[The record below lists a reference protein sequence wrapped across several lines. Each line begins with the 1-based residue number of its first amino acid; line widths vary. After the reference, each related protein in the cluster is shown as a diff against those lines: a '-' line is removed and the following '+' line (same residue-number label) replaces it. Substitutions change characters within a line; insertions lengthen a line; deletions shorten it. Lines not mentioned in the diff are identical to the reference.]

1 MTHRRP
7 GRPAGA
13 LGAGLV
19 VAALALSGCASI
31 PTSGPVIRGSDV
43 VQGFN
48 APGLRARGPVAGD
61 DPVRIVSGFLTAQAA
76 GPAGD
81 FDVAQEFLTDADAWS
96 WDSQVLVFDGDL
108 DLTVDEEA
116 VKTGRATVTGSAT
129 VVGALDKRGVYTEDV
144 PGGEGGA
151 VPVSFGLV
159 RQGDGQWRIETAEDG
174 LLLSESSFQAAFRQT
189 RLYFPSADREVLV
202 PDDRWFPNR
211 GWQTS
216 AVTEILVGPAEWL
229 RGSTAPV
236 VPEGTR
242 LSIDAVPSEGG
253 VTEVR
258 LTDTISLAPP
268 EDRALLKAQLEATLF
283 DALPL
288 TVNLYRGEDL
298 LSTPTGG
305 AVPIKAATE
314 GSEVVAAEGEVKVL
328 GSGAD
333 EATSLSPAVSLAGT
347 NATALAQGSGA
358 RPLVVRDGT
367 GGLVRLATKNLPE
380 VQLLTGED
388 LLAPSVD
395 RFGGVWSGPQAQVG
409 ALQVVRADLAE
420 AGEPVAVAAPW
431 LAGRTVQSIRVAH
444 DGARIAVVSSDGAST
459 RVDVAGIVRDDKDVP
474 TGLSEPFRVGAPITS
489 ASQVVWA
496 DETTLAVLG
505 TDDTEAAPTVH
516 LVLVGGETTR
526 LSPVAGATAISAGDG
541 DRTVQVLTQDGT
553 LFGRSRSGAVWE
565 KRIENVA
572 LPAFPG

>member
-1 MTHRRP
+1 MTDRRP
-7 GRPAGA
+7 GRTRGA

-19 VAALALSGCASI
+19 AAALALSGCASI

-43 VQGFN
+43 VQGYN

-81 FDVAQEFLTDADAWS
+81 FDVAQEFLTDAGAWS

-108 DLTVDEEA
+108 DLTVDKEA
-116 VKTGRATVTGSAT
+116 MKTGQVTVTGSAT

-144 PGGEGGA
+144 PGVAGA

-216 AVTEILVGPAEWL
+216 AVTEILVGPVEWL
-229 RGSTAPV
+229 RGATAPV

-253 VTEVR
+253 VSEVR

-305 AVPIKAATE
+305 AVPIKAVTE
-314 GSEVVAAEGEVKVL
+314 GSEVVAAQGEVKVL
-328 GSGAD
+328 DGGAD
-333 EATSLSPAVSLAGT
+333 EAVSLSPAVSLAGT
-347 NATALAQGSGA
+347 TATALAQGSDA

-367 GGLVRLATKNLPE
+367 GSLVRLATKNLPE
-380 VQLLTGED
+380 VPLLTGED
-388 LLAPSVD
+388 LLAPTVD
-395 RFGGVWSGPQAQVG
+395 RFGGVWSGPKAQQG
-409 ALQVVRADLAE
+409 ALQVVRGDLAE
-420 AGEPVAVAAPW
+420 AGDPVTVAAPW

-444 DGARIAVVSSDGAST
+444 DGARIAVVSSDGLVT
-459 RVDVAGIVRDDKDVP
+459 RVDVAGIVRDEKDVP

-505 TDDTEAAPTVH
+505 TDETEAAPTVH

-572 LPAFPG
+572 LPTFPG

>member
-1 MTHRRP
+1 M
-7 GRPAGA
+7 
-13 LGAGLV
+13 
-19 VAALALSGCASI
+19 
-31 PTSGPVIRGSDV
+31 
-43 VQGFN
+43 
-48 APGLRARGPVAGD
+48 
-61 DPVRIVSGFLTAQAA
+61 
-76 GPAGD
+76 
-81 FDVAQEFLTDADAWS
+81 
-96 WDSQVLVFDGDL
+96 
-108 DLTVDEEA
+108 
-116 VKTGRATVTGSAT
+116 
-129 VVGALDKRGVYTEDV
+129 
-144 PGGEGGA
+144 
-151 VPVSFGLV
+151 
-159 RQGDGQWRIETAEDG
+159 
-174 LLLSESSFQAAFRQT
+174 
-189 RLYFPSADREVLV
+189 LV

-211 GWQTS
+211 GWQAS
-216 AVTEILVGPAEWL
+216 AVTEILVGPVEWL

-242 LSIDAVPSEGG
+242 LSIDAVPSVGG
-253 VTEVR
+253 VSEVR

-305 AVPIKAATE
+305 AVPIKAVTE
-314 GSEVVAAEGEVKVL
+314 GSEVVAAQGEVKAL
-328 GSGAD
+328 DGGAE

-347 NATALAQGSGA
+347 TATALAQGSNA

-367 GGLVRLATKNLPE
+367 DRLVRLATKNLPD
-380 VQLLTGED
+380 VQLLAGED

-395 RFGGVWSGPQAQVG
+395 RFGGVWSGPRVQAG
-409 ALQVVRADLAE
+409 TLQVVRADLAE
-420 AGEPVAVAAPW
+420 AGDPVTVEAPW

-444 DGARIAVVSSDGAST
+444 DGARIAVVSSDGTST
-459 RVDVAGIVRDDKDVP
+459 RVEVAGIVRDEKDVP

-565 KRIENVA
+565 KRIEGVA
-572 LPAFPG
+572 LPTFPG

>member
-1 MTHRRP
+1 MTDRR
-7 GRPAGA
+7 RRSCAGA

-43 VQGFN
+43 VQGYN

-61 DPVRIVSGFLTAQAA
+61 DPLRIVSGFLTAQAA

-81 FDVAQEFLTDADAWS
+81 FDVAQEFLTDAGAWS

-108 DLTVDEEA
+108 DLTMDKEA
-116 VKTGRATVTGSAT
+116 MSTGQVTVTGSAT

-144 PGGEGGA
+144 PGGVGA

-189 RLYFPSADREVLV
+189 RLYFPSTDREVLV

-211 GWQTS
+211 GWQAS
-216 AVTEILVGPAEWL
+216 AVTEILVGPVEWL

-242 LSIDAVPSEGG
+242 LSIDAVPSVGG
-253 VTEVR
+253 VSEVR

-305 AVPIKAATE
+305 TVPIKAVTE
-314 GSEVVAAEGEVKVL
+314 GSEVVAAQGEVKAL
-328 GSGAD
+328 EGGAE
-333 EATSLSPAVSLAGT
+333 EATPLSPAVSLAGT
-347 NATALAQGSGA
+347 TATALAQGSNA

-367 GGLVRLATKNLPE
+367 DRLVRLATKNLPE
-380 VQLLTGED
+380 VQLLTGQD

-395 RFGGVWSGPQAQVG
+395 RFGGVWSGPRVQAG
-409 ALQVVRADLAE
+409 TLQVVRADLAE
-420 AGEPVAVAAPW
+420 AGDPVTVEASW

-444 DGARIAVVSSDGAST
+444 DGARIAVVSSDGLST
-459 RVDVAGIVRDDKDVP
+459 RVDVAGIVRDEKDVP

-565 KRIENVA
+565 KRIEGVA
-572 LPAFPG
+572 LPTFPG

>member
-1 MTHRRP
+1 MTDRR
-7 GRPAGA
+7 RRRSAGA

-43 VQGFN
+43 VQGYN

-61 DPVRIVSGFLTAQAA
+61 DPLRIVSGFLTAQAA

-81 FDVAQEFLTDADAWS
+81 FDVAQEFLTDAGAWS

-108 DLTVDEEA
+108 DLTMDKEA
-116 VKTGRATVTGSAT
+116 MKTGQVTVTGSAT

-144 PGGEGGA
+144 PGGAGA

-189 RLYFPSADREVLV
+189 RLYFPSTDREVLV

-211 GWQTS
+211 GWQAS
-216 AVTEILVGPAEWL
+216 AVTEILVGPVEWL

-242 LSIDAVPSEGG
+242 LSIDAVPSVGG
-253 VTEVR
+253 VSEVR

-305 AVPIKAATE
+305 AVPIKAVTE
-314 GSEVVAAEGEVKVL
+314 GSEVVAAQGEVKAL
-328 GSGAD
+328 DGGAE

-347 NATALAQGSGA
+347 TATALAQGSNA

-367 GGLVRLATKNLPE
+367 DRLVRLATKNLPD
-380 VQLLTGED
+380 VQLLAGED

-395 RFGGVWSGPQAQVG
+395 RFGGVWSGPRVQAG
-409 ALQVVRADLAE
+409 TLQVVRADLAE
-420 AGEPVAVAAPW
+420 AGDPVTVEAPW

-444 DGARIAVVSSDGAST
+444 DGARIAVVSSDGTST
-459 RVDVAGIVRDDKDVP
+459 RVEVAGIVRDEKDVP

-565 KRIENVA
+565 KRIEGVA
-572 LPAFPG
+572 LPTFPG